1 MKIPTKEDE
10 VCRLSRLIEKEFYDV
25 RVMFEE
31 ESADFIQDQIL
42 ETVKRIIDKDHEK
55 TWE

>member
-10 VCRLSRLIEKEFYDV
+10 VWRLSRLIEKEFYDV
-25 RVMFEE
+25 RYMFEE
-31 ESADFIQDQIL
+31 TEADFIQDQIL